1 MRRPIGFL
9 PAALAAVA
17 LSAWACDDNNTPT
30 LPTQPDN
37 PPTVTETFT
46 GTVNP
51 NGAVTHSFSTERAG
65 TLTATLVTV
74 SPDSST
80 KIGLSLGTWNGIS
93 CKIEIANDNAQ
104 QGVTITGT
112 ASALGAFC
120 ARIYDVGALTGNIN
134 YEVRVVHP

>member
-9 PAALAAVA
+9 PAALAAIA
-17 LSAWACDDNNTPT
+17 LSAGACDDNEIPT
-30 LPTQPDN
+30 VPTSPEA
-37 PPTVTETFT
+37 PTTVTETFT

-51 NGAVTHSFSTERAG
+51 NGAVTHSFTTEAAG
-65 TLTATLVTV
+65 TLSATLVAVT
-74 SPDSST
+74 PDSAT

-120 ARIYDVGALTGNIN
+120 ARVYDVGALTGNIN
-134 YEVRVVHP
+134 YEVRVTHP